1 MALTLLPTAAMAEGP
16 DPVAQIGEKT
26 YATLKAAFEEAKN
39 GDTVTL
45 LKDVETNNI
54 EDTEAARIII
64 NKEITLNLNDK
75 TIRTPND
82 MGNNIN
88 NFCAL
93 IIDADVTINAT
104 AEGGINTG
112 TNGGYAINVR
122 NGAKLTING
131 GTYYGGGT
139 AVQVQKGTLIINDGH
154 FSCEPYDEPYGY
166 KYLINCIDAAWKDG
180 TAKISI
186 KGGTFVK
193 FDPSNSASENPH
205 GKFLAEGYGVKQ
217 DGDNYIVTEPVAAIG
232 DTKYPTLAAAITAA
246 EAGGTVTLLKDT
258 NEAIVVPAGKA
269 VTIDL
274 NGKDFTHSG
283 WLSVE
288 NGSNLILA
296 NGSINANIWV
306 SGGNTEAQ
314 TTKLTIGS
322 DVVLSGSFP
331 VVVEGGTNLG
341 SGKGTYGFSKV
352 EIAGTVKASSSGVWV
367 MGNLGNG
374 TESMDKMSMNSNV
387 IDVQSTAK
395 IIGVGNDN
403 LGVTIMGLATVNVA
417 AGAEI
422 SGSEGIFV
430 KRGTLN
436 INGGTISGNRSS
448 FTLPPQCE

>member
-1 MALTLLPTAAMAEGP
+1 MSMTVGGTLP
-16 DPVAQIGEKT
+16 KFT
-26 YATLKAAFEEAKN
+26 YTSTGLVN

-193 FDPSNSASENPH
+193 FDPSNSASENP
-205 GKFLAEGYGVKQ
+205 A
-217 DGDNYIVTEPVAAIG
+217 
-232 DTKYPTLAAAITAA
+232 
-246 EAGGTVTLLKDT
+246 
-258 NEAIVVPAGKA
+258 
-269 VTIDL
+269 
-274 NGKDFTHSG
+274 
-283 WLSVE
+283 
-288 NGSNLILA
+288 
-296 NGSINANIWV
+296 
-306 SGGNTEAQ
+306 
-314 TTKLTIGS
+314 
-322 DVVLSGSFP
+322 
-331 VVVEGGTNLG
+331 
-341 SGKGTYGFSKV
+341 
-352 EIAGTVKASSSGVWV
+352 
-367 MGNLGNG
+367 
-374 TESMDKMSMNSNV
+374 
-387 IDVQSTAK
+387 
-395 IIGVGNDN
+395 
-403 LGVTIMGLATVNVA
+403 
-417 AGAEI
+417 
-422 SGSEGIFV
+422 
-430 KRGTLN
+430 
-436 INGGTISGNRSS
+436 
-448 FTLPPQCE
+448 